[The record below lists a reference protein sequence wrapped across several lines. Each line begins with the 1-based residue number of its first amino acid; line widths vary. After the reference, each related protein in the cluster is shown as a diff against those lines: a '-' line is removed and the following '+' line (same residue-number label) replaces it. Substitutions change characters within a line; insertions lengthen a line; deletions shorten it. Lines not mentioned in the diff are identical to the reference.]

1 MLELFIWIIKAIVI
15 AFLVLVVLATLSEIK
30 KR

>member
-15 AFLVLVVLATLSEIK
+15 SFLVLVVLATLSEIK